1 MKTVNISTLKAKLSA
16 TLKMVRAG
24 YSLVILD
31 RDVPVAELRPY
42 REKHPLT
49 VREPIKKFVLPE
61 SGVETGNDP
70 LVYLTQDRNKR

>member
-24 YSLVILD
+24 DSLVILD

-42 REKHPLT
+42 GEKHALT
-49 VREPIKKFVLPE
+49 IREPIKKFMLPE
-61 SGVETGNDP
+61 SGVATGNDP
-70 LVYLTQDRNKR
+70 MVYLMRDRNKR

>member
-24 YSLVILD
+24 NSLVILD

-42 REKHPLT
+42 
-49 VREPIKKFVLPE
+49 VKKQTLKIRKPVKNFVLPE
-61 SGVETGNDP
+61 SKIESGNDP
-70 LVYLTQDRNKR
+70 LLYLAQDRNKR